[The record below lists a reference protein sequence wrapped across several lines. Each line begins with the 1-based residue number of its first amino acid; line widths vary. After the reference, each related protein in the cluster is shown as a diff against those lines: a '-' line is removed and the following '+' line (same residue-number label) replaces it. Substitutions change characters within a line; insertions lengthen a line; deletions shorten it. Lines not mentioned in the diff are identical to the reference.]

1 MIKLVKA
8 EGRTDVA
15 LVNTDTNSSLS
26 LGRLNL
32 VIKKILEEAGHKI
45 DNDYDEFNIEIDS
58 DEVKQKLIRI
68 AMPMK
73 KPIRAQTK
81 KVNNDK
87 KPIVDVLDI
96 IYGISK

>member
-1 MIKLVKA
+1 MVKLVKA
-8 EGRTDVA
+8 EGRTDVT

-32 VIKKILEEAGHKI
+32 VIKKILEEAGRKI
-45 DNDYDEFNIEIDS
+45 DHDYDEFNIEIDS
-58 DEVKQKLIRI
+58 DEIKQKLIRI

-73 KPIRAQTK
+73 KPIRTQTK

>member
-1 MIKLVKA
+1 MIKLVKP
-8 EGRTDVA
+8 EGRTDVT
-15 LVNTDTNSSLS
+15 LINTDTNSSLS

-32 VIKKILEEAGHKI
+32 VIKKILEEAGRKI
-45 DNDYDEFNIEIDS
+45 DNDYEEFNIEIDS

-68 AMPMK
+68 AMPMTR
-73 KPIRAQTK
+73 PIRTQTK
-81 KVNNDK
+81 KVNNNK